1 MHYKNIFGSLGCCF
15 VWVLMKPV
23 SFEKLHNRIENVITL
38 VPLQESIGMMD
49 DAEDYDDDTKVR
61 TQKDI

>member
-23 SFEKLHNRIENVITL
+23 SFEKLHNRIVIVTIP

-49 DAEDYDDDTKVR
+49 DGEDYDDDTKVR
-61 TQKDI
+61 TPKDI